1 LAASAILRLRLRT
14 TVGEAHTVLKALLP
28 KRLMERVNIQAY
40 QLTVLEA
47 LCHVF
52 EHFAQHTGQI
62 IFATKLVTGQD
73 LGC

>member
-1 LAASAILRLRLRT
+1 M
-14 TVGEAHTVLKALLP
+14 LKALLP